1 MDQVIRLDVSTEIIK
16 LPGEEGVVWSFPIE
30 PAFAMTPYSLQGQ
43 RLDRLRIL
51 ATPPAPRRRGFDG
64 QTVVAVCSAV
74 TSFSR
79 VRWLGGSGFDL
90 EAFLLQNFKAGERRS
105 AEIIKWTS
113 RYVKG
118 RWMD

>member
-1 MDQVIRLDVSTEIIK
+1 MVDELEAFLRSRGADDVEFELRAPRKFYIT
-16 LPGEEGVVWSFPIE
+16 
-30 PAFAMTPYSLQGQ
+30 AFDPECCVGSSRT
-43 RLDRLRIL
+43 RRLRH
-51 ATPPAPRRRGFDG
+51 RGFDG
-64 QTVVAVCSAV
+64 QSVVAVCSAV

-90 EAFLLQNFKAGERRS
+90 EAFLLQNFRAGERRS